1 MNPLICV
8 PAFLIAGGT
17 SFLGNLQFPDE
28 VQMMNHTLAGEKIPS
43 AQVVCRNRW
52 GTPMLPDG
60 KAGYSVIA
68 PIKKG
73 LITQSL
79 WIPPVSGSRPK
90 PALAST
96 TVAPAPVSPAPS
108 GGAASGA
115 PSLPSASGLPAQ

>member
-1 MNPLICV
+1 MNPLIFI
-8 PAFLIAGGT
+8 PAFLIAGGS
-17 SFLGNLQFPDE
+17 SFLGNIELPAD

-43 AQVVCRNRW
+43 AQVVSRNRW

-73 LITQSL
+73 LIAQSL

-90 PALAST
+90 PALAT
-96 TVAPAPVSPAPS
+96 LAAPVPVITAPTEAAAA
-108 GGAASGA
+108 GATT
-115 PSLPSASGLPAQ
+115 SLPSAAQ

>member
-1 MNPLICV
+1 MTSLILI
-8 PAFLIAGGT
+8 PAFLIAGGS
-17 SFLGNLQFPDE
+17 SFLGNIELPAD

-43 AQVVCRNRW
+43 AQVVCRNQW

-90 PALAST
+90 VASASSVT
-96 TVAPAPVSPAPS
+96 VSPPIISAPTEASPS
-108 GGAASGA
+108 GAAA
-115 PSLPSASGLPAQ
+115 PLPSVPR